1 MDRHILD
8 MVVFFNGTCF
18 KLMQPCSEQYQV
30 WWEMVLTFFV
40 YNFMNEKK
48 NGELCDFM
56 MPEANPVSVSRILH
70 IFRSCNL
77 GTL

>member
-1 MDRHILD
+1 

-18 KLMQPCSEQYQV
+18 KLMQPCSEQYQL
-30 WWEMVLTFFV
+30 WYERILTIFV
-40 YNFMNEKK
+40 YNFMNEK
-48 NGELCDFM
+48 NGELSDFM
-56 MPEANPVSVSRILH
+56 MPEANIVSVSSTLH

>member
-1 MDRHILD
+1 

-18 KLMQPCSEQYQV
+18 ELMQPCSEQDQL
-30 WWEMVLTFFV
+30 WCERILTIFV
-40 YNFMNEKK
+40 YNFMNEK
-48 NGELCDFM
+48 NGERSDFM
-56 MPEANPVSVSRILH
+56 MPEANLVSVSSTLH

>member
-1 MDRHILD
+1 

-18 KLMQPCSEQYQV
+18 KLMQSCSEQYQL
-30 WWEMVLTFFV
+30 WCERILTIFV
-40 YNFMNEKK
+40 YNFMNEK
-48 NGELCDFM
+48 NGELSDFM
-56 MPEANPVSVSRILH
+56 MPEAYLVSVSSTLH

>member
-1 MDRHILD
+1 

-18 KLMQPCSEQYQV
+18 KLMQPCSEQYQL
-30 WWEMVLTFFV
+30 WSERILTIFV
-40 YNFMNEKK
+40 YNFMNEK
-48 NGELCDFM
+48 NGELSDFM
-56 MPEANPVSVSRILH
+56 MPEANLVSVSSTLH

>member
-1 MDRHILD
+1 

-18 KLMQPCSEQYQV
+18 KLMQPCSEQYQL
-30 WWEMVLTFFV
+30 WCERILTIFV
-40 YNFMNEKK
+40 YIFMNEK
-48 NGELCDFM
+48 NGEPSDFM
-56 MPEANPVSVSRILH
+56 VPEANLVSVSSTLH